1 MLVPPDELDDL
12 YDFDDFSMD
21 FSMSSDDLDNLN
33 STVISR
39 RSTGEPFDPLIWSEQ
54 KMKNLSSCEDLDFDH
69 ELFSSFCQKT
79 FEEKF

>member
-1 MLVPPDELDDL
+1 
-12 YDFDDFSMD
+12 
-21 FSMSSDDLDNLN
+21 MSSDDLDNLN

-39 RSTGEPFDPLIWSEQ
+39 RSAGEPFDPLIWSEQ

-79 FEEKF
+79 FEESFDSDLFSKKNPAHI